1 MYQCLDYFEGGG
13 WALVRRVKQ
22 GATWHPATDNL
33 AGTQA
38 HYGTYGSDTS
48 DATFGVVY
56 SSFVTSSTE
65 FLFAT
70 GINEQNYAS
79 VSSCDMRWCI
89 LGDKS
94 KWLMT
99 TWAAINNYGV
109 AYSATFRDVTRSSY
123 SANPCTLSALL
134 PVDFLSQFLN

>member
-1 MYQCLDYFEGGG
+1 MQDCCHSRINGGAVQLLNANNVVIAQMTMNGNSVQTYNFAPYTCEANIEGGG

-22 GATWHPATDNL
+22 GTTWHPATDNL

-70 GINEQNYAS
+70 GIN
-79 VSSCDMRWCI
+79 D
-89 LGDKS
+89 
-94 KWLMT
+94 
-99 TWAAINNYGV
+99 
-109 AYSATFRDVTRSSY
+109 SSY
-123 SANPCTLSALL
+123 
-134 PVDFLSQFLN
+134 VGIFL